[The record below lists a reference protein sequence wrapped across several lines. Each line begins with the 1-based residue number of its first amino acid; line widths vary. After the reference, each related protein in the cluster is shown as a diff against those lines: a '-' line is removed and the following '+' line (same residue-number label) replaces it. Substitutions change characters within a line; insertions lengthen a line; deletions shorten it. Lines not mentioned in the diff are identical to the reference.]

1 MLSDVTPCSQISELT
16 ARPIKS
22 NALGAQIAAATQ
34 AGIVMGNIS
43 R

>member
-16 ARPIKS
+16 ARPIKN
-22 NALGAQIAAATQ
+22 NALGAQTATATQ
-34 AGIVMGNIS
+34 AGIVIGNIF